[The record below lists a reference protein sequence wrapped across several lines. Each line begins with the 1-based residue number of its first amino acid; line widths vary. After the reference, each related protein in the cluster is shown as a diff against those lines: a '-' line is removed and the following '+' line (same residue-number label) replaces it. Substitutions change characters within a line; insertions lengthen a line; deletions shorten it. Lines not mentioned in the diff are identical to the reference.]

1 MFALR
6 RPITRLS
13 VMAYSTKIKPAQR
26 VSNFGRDGKRK
37 KKKKKRIDTIFAY
50 IDILRTQS
58 GPSLLHLLQRQ
69 KQSIWD
75 KVL

>member
-26 VSNFGRDGKRK
+26 VSNFGRDGKR
-37 KKKKKRIDTIFAY
+37 KKKRIDTIFAY

>member
-37 KKKKKRIDTIFAY
+37 KKRIDTIFAY
-50 IDILRTQS
+50 IDILRT
-58 GPSLLHLLQRQ
+58 
-69 KQSIWD
+69 
-75 KVL
+75 